1 MSATGYPT
9 EKLLSLR
16 YLIPDIPWHTMQSTA
31 DSTARLGAWIQRLI
45 RLALRAASS
54 ALPPLSTP
62 QETGLGTWTHL
73 HRHAQLSV
81 LTADLPA
88 SAGMQQVHHSRSMS
102 SPHGAAYKFAAVRSR
117 GGYISLYDAAAADEG
132 DFGEEAFP
140 R

>member
-1 MSATGYPT
+1 M
-9 EKLLSLR
+9 
-16 YLIPDIPWHTMQSTA
+16 
-31 DSTARLGAWIQRLI
+31 
-45 RLALRAASS
+45 
-54 ALPPLSTP
+54 
-62 QETGLGTWTHL
+62 THL

-140 R
+140 DEDGEDLSVSSGELLAPRGQVWPR